1 MYLNFSFLKTFYPML
16 LQGARLTL
24 IISAGSLVLG
34 FMLGIIVALMRQS
47 KSRLLRFIG
56 SAWVE
61 FLRNTPFLVQL
72 FFLYFG
78 LPELGIHTD
87 PIITSILALGINSSA
102 PNCEVIRSG
111 LLAVKKGYYECSYA
125 LGYNSFQTFRYI
137 VLPVSLRLAFKPLT
151 SNFINLVLTS
161 SVVFSI
167 TVNDLMGSSKT
178 VAARTARPFE
188 VFIFIMLAYCVF
200 TFVIS
205 FVAKAIDRR
214 ISITL

>member
-1 MYLNFSFLKTFYPML
+1 ML
-16 LQGARLTL
+16 LQGARYTL
-24 IISAGSLVLG
+24 IISAGALALGFVLG
-34 FMLGIIVALMRQS
+34 VIVALMRQS
-47 KSRLLRFIG
+47 KSKLFRFVG

-87 PIITSILALGINSSA
+87 PIVTSILALGINSSA

-111 LLAVKKGYYECSYA
+111 LLAVKKGYYECSHA
-125 LGYNSFQTFRYI
+125 LGYTSFQTFRYI
-137 VLPVSLRLAFKPLT
+137 ILPVSLRLAFKPLT

-188 VFIFIMLAYCVF
+188 VYIFIMLAYCVF

-205 FVAKAIDRR
+205 FLAKAIDRK

>member
-1 MYLNFSFLKTFYPML
+1 ML
-16 LQGARLTL
+16 LHGARLTL
-24 IISAGSLVLG
+24 IISAGALVLG
-34 FMLGIIVALMRQS
+34 FILGIIVALMRQS
-47 KSRLLRFIG
+47 KSKALRFIG

-87 PIITSILALGINSSA
+87 PIVTSILALGINSSA

-200 TFVIS
+200 TFIIS
-205 FVAKAIDRR
+205 FLAKAIDRR

>member
-1 MYLNFSFLKTFYPML
+1 ML
-16 LQGARLTL
+16 LQGARYTL
-24 IISAGSLVLG
+24 IISAGALALGFVLG
-34 FMLGIIVALMRQS
+34 VIVALMRQS
-47 KSRLLRFIG
+47 KSKLFRFVG

-87 PIITSILALGINSSA
+87 PIVTSILALGINSSA

-111 LLAVKKGYYECSYA
+111 LLAVKKGYYECSHA
-125 LGYNSFQTFRYI
+125 LGYTSFQTFRYI
-137 VLPVSLRLAFKPLT
+137 ILPVSLRLAFKPLT

-188 VFIFIMLAYCVF
+188 VYIFIMMAYCVF

-205 FVAKAIDRR
+205 FLAKAIDRK

>member
-1 MYLNFSFLKTFYPML
+1 ML

-214 ISITL
+214 ISVTL